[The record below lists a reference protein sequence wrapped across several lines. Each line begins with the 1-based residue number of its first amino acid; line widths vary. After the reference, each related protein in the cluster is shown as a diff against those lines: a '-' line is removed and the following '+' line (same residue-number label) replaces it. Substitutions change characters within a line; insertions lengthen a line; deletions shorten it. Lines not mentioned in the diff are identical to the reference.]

1 MKRIVRIAAFVG
13 LWMFFAFASAQTVK
27 PAFPAPQSPGAPSL
41 STADRVAIQS
51 IEKAKVDLQKQFQE
65 IQQQELTILR
75 EWQTAHPGW
84 RIDPQT
90 FAISAEAKGPE
101 VKKALK

>member
-1 MKRIVRIAAFVG
+1 
-13 LWMFFAFASAQTVK
+13 
-27 PAFPAPQSPGAPSL
+27 
-41 STADRVAIQS
+41 
-51 IEKAKVDLQKQFQE
+51 
-65 IQQQELTILR
+65 LTILR
-75 EWQTAHPGW
+75 EWQTAHPGG